1 LGTGHQLIAL
11 ISGVHITCQF
21 NTKIF
26 YPDRKTQPLWS
37 SDQLE
42 NHGFDDEK
50 YSFFADDVAVTLSED
65 GNEFTIKS
73 VVNGNSL
80 VDLKVTKLAPAF
92 VAGKDGTSTYAVDPL
107 VPRGWMKHVFWP
119 RNKVTGTIVTEAG
132 ALDLA
137 GRGLFI
143 HALQG
148 MKPHHAGISTRPINS
163 TIRMI

>member
-1 LGTGHQLIAL
+1 MGNGHQLIAL

-26 YPDRKTQPLWS
+26 YPGGETPLLWS

-42 NHGFDDEK
+42 NYGFDDEK
-50 YSFFADDVAVTLSED
+50 FSFFADDVAVTLAED

-73 VVNGNSL
+73 VVNANSL
-80 VDLKVTKLAPAF
+80 VDLKITKQAPAF
-92 VAGKDGTSTYAVDPL
+92 VVGKDGTSTYATDPQA
-107 VPRGWMKHVFWP
+107 PRGWMRHVFWP

-132 ALDLA
+132 VVDFA
-137 GRGLFI
+137 GRGLFV

-148 MKPHHAGISTRPINS
+148 MKPHHAGMSTRTISSS
-163 TIRMI
+163 TGLI

>member
-1 LGTGHQLIAL
+1 MGTGHRLIAL

-21 NTKIF
+21 TTRVF
-26 YPDRKTQPLWS
+26 YPDGKTPLWS
-37 SDQLE
+37 SNQLD
-42 NHGFDDEK
+42 NYGFDDEK

-73 VVNGNSL
+73 VANANSL
-80 VDLKVTKLAPAF
+80 VDLKITKQAPAF
-92 VAGKDGTSTYAVDPL
+92 VAGKDGTTTYAVDPL
-107 VPRGWMKHVFWP
+107 TPKGWMKHVFWP

-132 ALDLA
+132 ALDFA

-148 MKPHHAGISTRPINS
+148 MKPHHAGINTCTTNS
-163 TIRMI
+163 VVSSI